1 MGLSILRFAVAR
13 GKIVATTK
21 SHKYYVFMAMYVF
34 FSARRRVFIRN
45 FPTKCG
51 FASSSFGA
59 CDFGVYDAIAQPNDD
74 GDTCAGKERF

>member
-1 MGLSILRFAVAR
+1 MKKENPMMGLSILRFAVAR

-45 FPTKCG
+45 FSDEVRLC
-51 FASSSFGA
+51 
-59 CDFGVYDAIAQPNDD
+59 VIVVWRV
-74 GDTCAGKERF
+74 RFWRVRCYRPAK